1 MVTTSKFS
9 EQISSLKESATLALA
24 QRVRELKAE
33 GRDVIGL
40 TLGEPDF
47 DTPQH
52 IKDAAAKA
60 LADGHTSY
68 PPVAG
73 IPELRKA
80 IADKLVRENS
90 LDVEPSQ
97 VVVSTG
103 AKQTLY
109 NVIGCLLNPGDEVI
123 LPAPYWVTYRAQLEL
138 AQANIKEIP
147 TGIEEKFKL
156 SPAALEAELTPATKL
171 LILTTP
177 SNPSGSMYSPEELA
191 ALVAVIEKY
200 PNLYVIADEI
210 YEHITYDLQ
219 HVSIGSFTSIKDR
232 VITVNGFAKGFAM
245 TGWRLG
251 YMVANPEIV
260 KLCVKLQGQVTSGAN
275 NFAQWG
281 GVAALT
287 SDLAPTFAMRD
298 SFRSRRD
305 DLYQK
310 LKAIPNLDVLL
321 PDGAFYFYPDMAAYL
336 NTVSPKGMKVK
347 TIDDLCLY
355 LIEEGGVVVVPG
367 SAFGTETHVR
377 ISYAYAVDMLNKAV
391 DRLGNSL
398 TALTPL

>member
-1 MVTTSKFS
+1 MGTTSNFS

-90 LDVEPSQ
+90 LDVDPSQ
-97 VVVSTG
+97 IVVSTG

-109 NVIGCLLNPGDEVI
+109 NVISSLLNPGDEVI

-138 AQANIKEIP
+138 SQANIKEIP

-156 SPAALEAELTPATKL
+156 SPAALKAELTQATKL

-191 ALVAVIEKY
+191 DLVEVIEKY
-200 PNLYVIADEI
+200 PKLYVIADEI
-210 YEHITYDLQ
+210 YEHIVYDLK
-219 HVSIGSFTSIKDR
+219 HVSIASFTSIKDR

-251 YMVANPEIV
+251 YMAANPEIV
-260 KLCVKLQGQVTSGAN
+260 KLCIKLQGQVTSGAN

-287 SDLAPTFAMRD
+287 SDLTPTFAMRD

-305 DLYQK
+305 DLYHK

-336 NTVSPKGMKVK
+336 NTISPKGMQVK
-347 TIDDLCLY
+347 TIGELCLY

-377 ISYAYAVDMLNKAV
+377 ISYAYAVNMLNKAV
-391 DRLGNSL
+391 DRLGNAL